1 MNNDFFELFLRY
13 PDFKTKAVTLSYD
26 DGTAHDRKMIEIL
39 NRFKIKAT
47 FNLNSGLMQNNDR
60 YIKPEEINEL
70 YTGHEV
76 ASHSFS
82 HPHFENLLTG
92 GAAYQIVTDRNQL
105 ENILQ
110 KPVQGFAYPY
120 GYVASK
126 DLNNVLESCGIR
138 YARTTLATHNFDL
151 PNNPLLWN
159 PTCHHSDG
167 LLNEII
173 EKFFIPEDIAHPWRI
188 RLKLLYIWGHSYE
201 FDNRWQE
208 LENICEKISGHNE
221 VWYATNSEIID
232 YLSAYKQ
239 LRCSVNGKYIY
250 NPTDTTIYMV
260 VNNKKLVIKSGET
273 LAIQEKIN

>member
-13 PDFKTKAVTLSYD
+13 PGFKTKALTLSYD
-26 DGTAHDRKMIEIL
+26 DGTVHDRTMVEIL

-47 FNLNSGLMQNNDR
+47 FNLNSGLMQNNDM

-92 GAAYQIVTDRNQL
+92 GAAHQIVTDRNQL

-120 GYVASK
+120 GYAESK
-126 DLNNVLESCGIR
+126 DLHNVLESCGIR
-138 YARTTLATHNFDL
+138 YARTTLSTHNFDL

-167 LLNEII
+167 LLNKII
-173 EKFFIPEDIAHPWRI
+173 EKFLIPDDIAHPWRI

-208 LENICEKISGHNE
+208 FENICGMLSGHNE

-260 VNNKKLVIKSGET
+260 VNNKKLIIKSGQT
-273 LAIQEKIN
+273 IAL